1 MKLEEMVGKI
11 GTDIGTSDWYL
22 LDQARIDHFAETTED
37 RQFIHVNPV
46 AILVTAVRDLMAGTA
61 TLGTIG
67 LSLLGPAIITVICA
81 PVAMALYARR
91 R

>member
-1 MKLEEMVGKI
+1 M
-11 GTDIGTSDWYL
+11 
-22 LDQARIDHFAETTED
+22 
-37 RQFIHVNPV
+37 

-67 LSLLGPAIITVICA
+67 LSLLGPAVVTVVCA